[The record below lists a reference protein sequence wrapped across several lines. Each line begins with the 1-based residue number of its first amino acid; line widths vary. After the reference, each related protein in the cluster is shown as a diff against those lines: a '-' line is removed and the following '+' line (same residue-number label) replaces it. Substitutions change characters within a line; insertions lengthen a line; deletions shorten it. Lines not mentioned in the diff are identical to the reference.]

1 MNIVFDYPFWFSF
14 LCLLIGFAYAFV
26 LYRKDKKF
34 TDSSIWLVRAM
45 AAFRF
50 CVVTILCFLLLSPLL
65 KTINRTVEKP
75 VIIIAQDA
83 SESIRVGKDSSFYK
97 NEYAK
102 KIQKLSDVLSEKYE
116 VRSYSFGDEIKELSL
131 FDSLKFNEKQTDIS
145 SLFDE
150 IETRYSNR
158 NVGAVI
164 LASDGLYNKGSNPV
178 FTSDKIKLPVYAI
191 ALGDTTIKKD
201 LILTKVDHNR
211 LAYLGNE
218 FPIEIVVSA
227 KQLKGKSSTLT
238 ITKGASTLFT
248 QIINF
253 NSEIFTVTVPVLLQ
267 AKEVG
272 LQHYKVRL
280 APVADEMSLSN
291 NARDIF
297 IDVLDARQKILIL
310 SDAPH
315 PDISSIK
322 QSIESNQNYEVE
334 SFTTDN
340 FDKPLKK
347 YNLVILHSLSA
358 PKNGGTK
365 IITEINASDIPVWAF
380 SGSNSMLR
388 NDLTAFSKTN
398 KTNEVEPVLEDN
410 FPLFTISDE
419 LRKAFKDFPAVVS
432 PFGSFQPD
440 NNTTTN
446 NNNNVLLYQ
455 RIGIV
460 DTETP
465 LMMFS
470 EMGEKKMA
478 VFTGE
483 GIWRWRL
490 QDYAANGNHRLFDE
504 FISKTVQ
511 FLSVKVDKSFF
522 KVLGKNNFFENEAI
536 EFEAEV
542 YNASYELI
550 NDAEVSM
557 VFTNS
562 DNKKF
567 NYSFSKTTNAYRLN
581 AGMMP
586 VGEYRF
592 DAKVKVGEQ
601 IYTQHGEFS
610 ITALQIELVN
620 TVADHQ
626 LLFSLAKKHDGELV
640 YPNQLDELAD
650 KLIARDDIK
659 SVSFSE
665 KKLTDVINL
674 KWIFF
679 LLLLFLSA
687 EWFMRKRNG
696 AY

>member
-1 MNIVFDYPFWFSF
+1 MNIVFDYPSWFSI
-14 LCLLIGFAYAFV
+14 LCLLLGFAYAFI

-34 TDSSIWLVRAM
+34 NDSSIGLVRVM

-50 CVVTILCFLLLSPLL
+50 CVVTFLCFLLLSPLL

-75 VIIIAQDA
+75 VIIIAQDD
-83 SESIRVGKDSSFYK
+83 SESIRIGKDSVFYK
-97 NEYAK
+97 DEYAP
-102 KIQKLSDVLSEKYE
+102 KIQKLKDILSEKYE
-116 VRSYSFGDEIKELSL
+116 VRIYTFGDKFKEIPY

-145 SLFDE
+145 SVFDE
-150 IETRYSNR
+150 VETRYSNR
-158 NVGAVI
+158 NVGAII

-178 FTSDKIKLPVYAI
+178 FTSDKIKIPVYTI

-201 LILTKVDHNR
+201 LILTKVEHNR

-218 FPIEIVVSA
+218 FPLEIVVTA
-227 KQLKGKSSTLT
+227 KQLKGKSSTLSV
-238 ITKGASTLFT
+238 TKGGATFFT
-248 QIINF
+248 QQINF
-253 NSEIFTVTVPVLLQ
+253 NSATFSITIPVLLQ

-280 APVADEMSLSN
+280 SAVDDEMSISN
-291 NARDIF
+291 NSRDIF

-315 PDISSIK
+315 PDVAALK

-340 FDKPLKK
+340 FNQSLKK
-347 YNLVILHSLSA
+347 YNLIILHSLSA
-358 PKNGGTK
+358 TKTVGAK
-365 IITEINASDIPVWAF
+365 IISEINASDIPVWAF

-388 NDLTAFSKTN
+388 NDLTPFSKTN
-398 KTNEVEPVLEDN
+398 KTNEVEPKLDEN
-410 FPLFTISDE
+410 FPMFTISDA
-419 LRKAFKDFPAVVS
+419 LRNAFKDFPAVVA
-432 PFGSFQPD
+432 PFGSFQSD
-440 NNTTTN
+440 N
-446 NNNNVLLYQ
+446 NNNILLYQ

-465 LMMFS
+465 LMLFS
-470 EMGEKKMA
+470 EMGEKKIGI
-478 VFTGE
+478 FTGE

-490 QDYAANGNHRLFDE
+490 QDFAANGNHQLFDE
-504 FISKTVQ
+504 FVSKTVQ

-522 KVLGKNNFFENEAI
+522 KVIGKNNFFENEAI

-550 NDAEVSM
+550 NDPEVNM
-557 VFTNS
+557 VFTNA

-567 NYSFSKTTNAYRLN
+567 NYTFSKTSNAYHLN

-586 VGEYRF
+586 VGEYKY
-592 DAKVKVGEQ
+592 DANVKVGEK
-601 IYTQHGEFS
+601 IYTQHGEYS
-610 ITALQIELVN
+610 VTALQVELVN

-626 LLFSLAKKHDGELV
+626 LLYSLSKKHDGELI
-640 YPNQLDELAD
+640 YPDKLEELAE
-650 KLIARDDIK
+650 KLNARDDIK
-659 SVSFSE
+659 SVSYNE
-665 KKLTDVINL
+665 KKLNDLINL
-674 KWIFF
+674 KWIFY
-679 LLLLFLSA
+679 LLLIFLSA

>member
-1 MNIVFDYPFWFSF
+1 MNIVFDYPSWFSI
-14 LCLLIGFAYAFV
+14 LCLLLGFAYAFI

-34 TDSSIWLVRAM
+34 NDSSIGLVRVM

-50 CVVTILCFLLLSPLL
+50 CVVTFLCFLLLSPLL

-75 VIIIAQDA
+75 VIIIAQDD
-83 SESIRVGKDSSFYK
+83 SESIRIGKDSVFYK
-97 NEYAK
+97 DEYAP
-102 KIQKLSDVLSEKYE
+102 KIQKLKDILSEKYE
-116 VRSYSFGDEIKELSL
+116 VRIYTFGDKFKEIPY

-145 SLFDE
+145 SVFDE
-150 IETRYSNR
+150 VETRYSNR
-158 NVGAVI
+158 NVGAII

-178 FTSDKIKLPVYAI
+178 FTSDKIKIPVYTI

-201 LILTKVDHNR
+201 LILTKVEHNR

-218 FPIEIVVSA
+218 FPLEIVVTA
-227 KQLKGKSSTLT
+227 KQLKGKSSTLSV
-238 ITKGASTLFT
+238 TKGGATFFT
-248 QIINF
+248 QQINF
-253 NSEIFTVTVPVLLQ
+253 NSATFSITIPVLLQ

-280 APVADEMSLSN
+280 SAVDDEMSISN
-291 NARDIF
+291 NSRDIF

-315 PDISSIK
+315 PDVAALK

-340 FDKPLKK
+340 FNQSLKK
-347 YNLVILHSLSA
+347 YNLIILHSLSA
-358 PKNGGTK
+358 TKTVGAK
-365 IITEINASDIPVWAF
+365 IISEINASDIPVWAF

-388 NDLTAFSKTN
+388 NDLTPFSKTN
-398 KTNEVEPVLEDN
+398 KTNEVEPKLDEN
-410 FPLFTISDE
+410 FPMFTISDA
-419 LRKAFKDFPAVVS
+419 LRNAFKDFPAVVA
-432 PFGSFQPD
+432 PFGSFQSD
-440 NNTTTN
+440 N
-446 NNNNVLLYQ
+446 NNNILLYQ

-465 LMMFS
+465 LMLFS
-470 EMGEKKMA
+470 EMGEKKIGI
-478 VFTGE
+478 FTGE

-490 QDYAANGNHRLFDE
+490 QDFAANGNHQLFDE
-504 FISKTVQ
+504 FVSKTVQ

-522 KVLGKNNFFENEAI
+522 KVIGKNNFFENEAI

-550 NDAEVSM
+550 NDPEVNM
-557 VFTNS
+557 VFTNA

-567 NYSFSKTTNAYRLN
+567 NYTFSKTSNAYHLN

-586 VGEYRF
+586 VGEYKY
-592 DAKVKVGEQ
+592 DANVKVGEK
-601 IYTQHGEFS
+601 IYTQHGEYS
-610 ITALQIELVN
+610 VTALQVELVN

-626 LLFSLAKKHDGELV
+626 LLYSLSKKHDGELI
-640 YPNQLDELAD
+640 YPYKLEELAE
-650 KLIARDDIK
+650 KLNARDDIK
-659 SVSFSE
+659 SVSYNE
-665 KKLTDVINL
+665 KKLNDLINL
-674 KWIFF
+674 KWIFY
-679 LLLLFLSA
+679 LLLIFLSA

>member
-1 MNIVFDYPFWFSF
+1 MNIVFDYPSWFSILCF
-14 LCLLIGFAYAFV
+14 LLGFAYAFI

-34 TDSSIWLVRAM
+34 NDSSIGLVRVM

-50 CVVTILCFLLLSPLL
+50 WVVSFLCFLLLSPLL

-75 VIIIAQDA
+75 VIIIAQDD
-83 SESIRVGKDSSFYK
+83 SESIRVGKDSAFYK
-97 NEYAK
+97 DEYAP
-102 KIQKLSDVLSEKYE
+102 KIQKLKDILSEKYE
-116 VRSYSFGDEIKELSL
+116 VRIYTFGDKFKEIPY

-145 SLFDE
+145 SVFDE
-150 IETRYSNR
+150 VETRYSNR
-158 NVGAVI
+158 NVGAII

-178 FTSDKIKLPVYAI
+178 FTSDKIKIPVYTI
-191 ALGDTTIKKD
+191 ALGDTTIKND
-201 LILTKVDHNR
+201 LILTKVEHNR

-218 FPIEIVVSA
+218 FPLEIVVTA
-227 KQLKGKSSTLT
+227 KQLKGKSSTLS
-238 ITKGASTLFT
+238 ITKGGATFFT
-248 QIINF
+248 QQINF
-253 NSEIFTVTVPVLLQ
+253 NSATFSNTIPVLLQ

-280 APVADEMSLSN
+280 SAVDDEMSISN
-291 NARDIF
+291 NSRDIF

-315 PDISSIK
+315 PDVAALK

-340 FDKPLKK
+340 FNQSLKK
-347 YNLVILHSLSA
+347 YNLIILHSLSA
-358 PKNGGTK
+358 TKTVGAK
-365 IITEINASDIPVWAF
+365 IISEINASDIPVWAF

-388 NDLTAFSKTN
+388 NDLTPFSKTN
-398 KTNEVEPVLEDN
+398 KTNEVEPQLDEN
-410 FPLFTISDE
+410 FPMFTISDA
-419 LRKAFKDFPAVVS
+419 LRNAFKDFPAVVA
-432 PFGSFQPD
+432 PFGSFQSD
-440 NNTTTN
+440 

-465 LMMFS
+465 LMLFS
-470 EMGEKKMA
+470 EMGEKKIGI
-478 VFTGE
+478 FTGE

-490 QDYAANGNHRLFDE
+490 QDFAANGNHQLFDE
-504 FISKTVQ
+504 FVSKTVQ

-522 KVLGKNNFFENEAI
+522 KVIGKNNFFENEAI

-550 NDAEVSM
+550 NDPEVNM
-557 VFTNS
+557 VFTNA

-567 NYSFSKTTNAYRLN
+567 NYTFSKTSNAYRLN

-586 VGEYRF
+586 VGEYKF
-592 DAKVKVGEQ
+592 DAKVKVGEK
-601 IYTQHGEFS
+601 IYTQHGEYS
-610 ITALQIELVN
+610 VTALQVELVN

-626 LLFSLAKKHDGELV
+626 LLYSLSKKHDGELI
-640 YPNQLDELAD
+640 YPDKLEELAE
-650 KLIARDDIK
+650 KLNARDDIK
-659 SVSFSE
+659 SVSYTE
-665 KKLTDVINL
+665 KKLNDLINL
-674 KWIFF
+674 KWIFY
-679 LLLLFLSA
+679 LLLIFLSA